1 MFVTDH
7 IISQTGHLNCNLVS
21 ICSAF
26 DLCTKIEQFPWF
38 SSTFYKV
45 FKLDG
50 ILVNIP
56 SLLAVQPKSK
66 KTLAKSGV
74 KNIVVVEGVRIPFL
88 QSGTS

>member
-1 MFVTDH
+1 MFSLTVKR
-7 IISQTGHLNCNLVS
+7 
-21 ICSAF
+21 A
-26 DLCTKIEQFPWF
+26 
-38 SSTFYKV
+38 
-45 FKLDG
+45 
-50 ILVNIP
+50 

>member
-1 MFVTDH
+1 MG
-7 IISQTGHLNCNLVS
+7 S
-21 ICSAF
+21 
-26 DLCTKIEQFPWF
+26 
-38 SSTFYKV
+38 Y
-45 FKLDG
+45 FKLTG